1 MLVQRLI
8 KTNIERI
15 ATGSEDAF
23 TNILTYIGNNYKTR
37 DDISLLFL
45 FAGPSIDELEVC
57 NLLTYMGYNIT
68 NIYLHDLYDA
78 NQEAEIRQR
87 FSSFQRITFLNN
99 LDIST
104 LQVNQ
109 SNKSINKQS
118 AYENIICMTFR
129 PQIAGQPAQQVRE
142 LLNMFLQTF
151 VIDNNGSIITLNNPN
166 NGGDEDPNYLRF
178 QIVTRDSLNHLINV
192 QDPPNIQ
199 LSRSF
204 FRFVYQPNLQVV
216 VGGKKQK
223 NKKTKSK
230 QSKTKQSKTRQR
242 KTRQRKTRQRKIKN
256 IKSRSKIFNFHH
268 S

>member
-1 MLVQRLI
+1 MNMLVQRLI
-8 KTNIERI
+8 KTNIEII
-15 ATGSEDAF
+15 APGSIDAF

-45 FAGPSIDELEVC
+45 FAGPAIDELEVC

-78 NQEAEIRQR
+78 NQEEEIQQR

-99 LDIST
+99 QDIST

-118 AYENIICMTFR
+118 TYENMICMTFR
-129 PQIAGQPAQQVRE
+129 PQIAGQHAQQVRE

-178 QIVTRDSLNHLINV
+178 QVITRDSLNHHIDV
-192 QDPPNIQ
+192 QDPINVQ

-204 FRFVYQPNLQVV
+204 FRFVYQQNQIVV
-216 VGGKKQK
+216 GGGKKQK
-223 NKKTKSK
+223 NKKSRNMIR
-230 QSKTKQSKTRQR
+230 KTMRRHRAKQR
-242 KTRQRKTRQRKIKN
+242 KTRQRKNKKI
-256 IKSRSKIFNFHH
+256 
-268 S
+268 